1 MAFEECQQNSNN
13 VAARNNVMNKKRCE
27 MLKKFSSRYDYDL
40 IHNGEKN
47 DHLRNEINIDNY
59 CLEGLTV
66 LPRMKGRKQVGD
78 GLGHE
83 APKRGNALL
92 RDSCSGR
99 YFTPQPS
106 GKKQHYRQNNIMNE
120 GLIQPRTSSVL
131 NIPTYNHEEGRRK
144 VGILSSCG
152 VEEQFS
158 KSNYAEKSEVK
169 KKNLKKYIDIINIM
183 MTIRAFIYTAT
194 ISIMFFITFDFI
206 IYFILFLLT
215 KLSSFS

>member
-1 MAFEECQQNSNN
+1 MVSEECQQNSNN

-27 MLKKFSSRYDYDL
+27 MLKTFSSRYDYDL

-47 DHLRNEINIDNY
+47 NHLRNEVNIDNC

-92 RDSCSGR
+92 RDSCAGR

-106 GKKQHYRQNNIMNE
+106 GKKQHYRQNNIINE
-120 GLIQPRTSSVL
+120 GLVQPRTSSVL
-131 NIPTYNHEEGRRK
+131 NLPTYNHEEGRRK
-144 VGILSSCG
+144 VGILSSFG

-158 KSNYAEKSEVK
+158 KSNYAAKSEVK
-169 KKNLKKYIDIINIM
+169 KKGVFCNY
-183 MTIRAFIYTAT
+183 YQ
-194 ISIMFFITFDFI
+194 
-206 IYFILFLLT
+206 
-215 KLSSFS
+215 

>member
-1 MAFEECQQNSNN
+1 MVSEECQQNSNN

-27 MLKKFSSRYDYDL
+27 MLKTFNSRYDYDL

-47 DHLRNEINIDNY
+47 NHLRNEVNIDNC

-92 RDSCSGR
+92 RDSCAGR

-106 GKKQHYRQNNIMNE
+106 GKKQHYRQNNIINE
-120 GLIQPRTSSVL
+120 GLVQPRTSSVL
-131 NIPTYNHEEGRRK
+131 NLPTYNHEEGRRK
-144 VGILSSCG
+144 VGILSSFG

-158 KSNYAEKSEVK
+158 KSNYAAKSEVK
-169 KKNLKKYIDIINIM
+169 KKGVFCNY
-183 MTIRAFIYTAT
+183 YQ
-194 ISIMFFITFDFI
+194 
-206 IYFILFLLT
+206 
-215 KLSSFS
+215 